1 MAGGEQ
7 SHQVHRLEHHD
18 IRGMAADRVLNWRY
32 CGKNRSIRAS
42 NRIHWEFP
50 LTANLRYDQF
60 KTFAWRRP
68 LKINILFLI
77 FGLALTVISK
87 ILQFAFKSKAG
98 DILVF
103 PAAIFFVLAV
113 LFSVGKFTD
122 LLDRENGAREAAQ
135 IGFWACLAVVSF
147 QAMAMMVAGQ
157 GKSYGLLWLI
167 PFVVSVAALI
177 YKWVTTM

>member
-1 MAGGEQ
+1 
-7 SHQVHRLEHHD
+7 
-18 IRGMAADRVLNWRY
+18 
-32 CGKNRSIRAS
+32 
-42 NRIHWEFP
+42 
-50 LTANLRYDQF
+50 
-60 KTFAWRRP
+60 